1 MRKDSRLLTH
11 CGGSHLRNAP
21 FETFRSIC
29 CSPRGVSPCAS
40 DSEIAPLSTEDP
52 DHLVL
57 RRCYLEVELQR
68 EWPAAPVWVLS
79 GRSLV
84 MLRIMGAR
92 DA

>member
-1 MRKDSRLLTH
+1 MRKDSRLLTR
-11 CGGSHLRNAP
+11 CGGSHVRNAR

-29 CSPRGVSPCAS
+29 CSPGGVSLCAS
-40 DSEIAPLSTEDP
+40 DSEIAPLSTEVP

-68 EWPAAPVWVLS
+68 ESQAALVWGLWGRHLVL
-79 GRSLV
+79 
-84 MLRIMGAR
+84 LRVMGAR

>member
-1 MRKDSRLLTH
+1 MRNDSRLFTP

-21 FETFRSIC
+21 FQTCRSIC
-29 CSPRGVSPCAS
+29 RSPGEVSRCAS
-40 DSEIAPLSTEDP
+40 DSEIAPLSTEDSY
-52 DHLVL
+52 HLVL

-68 EWPAAPVWVLS
+68 EWQAAPAWVPS
-79 GRSLV
+79 GKRLV